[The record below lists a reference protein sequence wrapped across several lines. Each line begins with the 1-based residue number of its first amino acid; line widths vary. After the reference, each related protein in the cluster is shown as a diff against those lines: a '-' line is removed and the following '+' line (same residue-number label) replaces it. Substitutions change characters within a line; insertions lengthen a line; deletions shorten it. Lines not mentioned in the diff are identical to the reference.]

1 MTDAVA
7 TAFAALAVLLQVL
20 LVIVALTALASLA
33 FGAARR
39 ALTEMRHAAR
49 RRDQPTLLSLIHI

>member
-7 TAFAALAVLLQVL
+7 SAFAELAVLLQVL

-39 ALTEMRHAAR
+39 ALTEMR
-49 RRDQPTLLSLIHI
+49 DTLLGAEISPR